1 MPVPQAAAILSDNN
15 PANADTRDLASA
27 AQSYVY
33 VLGCRTRTGHLTY
46 VGWTSDLARRLKQ
59 HNSGKGARSTRG
71 RVWTL
76 LYSEACAGKRHAMS
90 REWHL
95 KRDRAFRRKLAAA
108 LRCDAP

>member
-1 MPVPQAAAILSDNN
+1 MPAAATLSESTPVDAGARD
-15 PANADTRDLASA
+15 PASD

-33 VLGCRTRTGHLTY
+33 VLGCLTHTGHLTY
-46 VGWTSDLARRLKQ
+46 VGWTSDVARRLEQ

-76 LYSEACAGKRHAMS
+76 LYSETCTSKRHAMS

-95 KRDRAFRRKLAAA
+95 KRDRAFRRKLATA
-108 LRCDAP
+108 LLCDAP

>member
-1 MPVPQAAAILSDNN
+1 
-15 PANADTRDLASA
+15 
-27 AQSYVY
+27 VY
-33 VLGCRTRTGHLTY
+33 VLGCLTGTGHLTY
-46 VGWTSDLARRLKQ
+46 VGWTSDLARRIEQ

-95 KRDRAFRRKLAAA
+95 KRDRAFRRKLAAE
-108 LRCDAP
+108 LLCDAP

>member
-1 MPVPQAAAILSDNN
+1 MSANGGDIPSD
-15 PANADTRDLASA
+15 

-33 VLGCRTRTGHLTY
+33 VLGCLTGTGHLTY
-46 VGWTSDLARRLKQ
+46 VGWTNDLVRRIEQ

-71 RVWTL
+71 RSWTL

-95 KRDRAFRRKLAAA
+95 KRDRAFRRQLAAA
-108 LRCDAP
+108 LLREHLV